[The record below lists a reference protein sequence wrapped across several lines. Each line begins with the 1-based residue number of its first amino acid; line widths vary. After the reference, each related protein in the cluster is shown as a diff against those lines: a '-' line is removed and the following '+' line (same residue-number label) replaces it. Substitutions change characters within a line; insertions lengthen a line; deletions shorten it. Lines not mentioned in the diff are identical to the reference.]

1 MVEDALS
8 HVVGIRSQALKVLF
22 ESAKWLVL
30 GCNFQLVMIDWVA
43 WSLENF
49 DSVNQTITSDVNE

>member
-8 HVVGIRSQALKVLF
+8 HVVGIRSQALEVLF

-30 GCNFQLVMIDWVA
+30 GRNFQLVMIGWVA

-49 DSVNQTITSDVNE
+49 DSVNYTITSDVNE